1 MTSLR
6 QAAQQALEFWDG
18 TFGWS
23 PGEAPRVDRLR
34 AALAEPQECPNCASL
49 EAQNTELDK
58 RLAELE
64 RKPLTAAIR
73 AALAE
78 PQSTHSDDCYQ
89 WHHQCAI
96 ALVQRLRKE
105 QNFCARCGKRTQDI
119 HTCTPP
125 EVHHE

>member
-1 MTSLR
+1 MARDQLR
-6 QAAQQALEFWDG
+6 QAAQQALEALECTYG
-18 TFGWS
+18 YS
-23 PGEAPRVDRLR
+23 MKKEEAI
-34 AALAEPQECPNCASL
+34 AAL
-49 EAQNTELDK
+49 
-58 RLAELE
+58 
-64 RKPLTAAIR
+64 R

-105 QNFCARCGKRTQDI
+105 QNFCARCGKRTRDI

-125 EVHHE
+125 EVHS